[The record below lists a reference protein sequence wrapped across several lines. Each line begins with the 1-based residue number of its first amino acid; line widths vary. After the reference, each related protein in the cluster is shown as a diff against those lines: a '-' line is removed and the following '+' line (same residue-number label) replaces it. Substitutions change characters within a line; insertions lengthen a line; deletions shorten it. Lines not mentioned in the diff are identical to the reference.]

1 MTSKR
6 TWLRGSVGLVGV
18 LFCCWGCAAPSPAGK
33 VATGESPGIAQEEAA
48 TGAASEEGSAKVA
61 TLLLGVQVQGTPDET
76 VVVLTGNGSFRDYQF
91 SRVGDRRFTLELG
104 DLKDAQSVPALPIL
118 PDHFELRYADTYG
131 QEGRGVE
138 LLGGLKRPL
147 DNYVV
152 NTVGN
157 TLTLTLYSA
166 SGLPPVAAS
175 DHAEAAPL
183 ARRKKG
189 SVVGHGAESVAARA
203 GEGSVRVAG
212 SKRKSPEESE
222 AEGHGLK
229 KKYTGKPI
237 SLDLLDAD
245 LRNVL
250 RLISEVT
257 GTNIVIEPDVTG
269 RVTLKVEQVPWDQVL
284 DMVLAMN
291 NLGMEQRGGVIRIAK
306 TTKLKDEMNQ
316 RYEEIKARQDLMEA
330 AKDVGEITTEYL
342 TVNYA
347 PPAEIANRINEIK
360 SEKAKIS
367 IDERTNLVIYTDY
380 PSRIA
385 TAKQLIKRLDK
396 PIPQV
401 MIEARIVTMDDDV
414 SRSLGIRWNLNLKNF
429 NPLTANHDWA
439 VNWLSDAGS
448 LFGWNLGQVIGS
460 TMMQLDLNI
469 SALESTNR
477 SKVLAAPKV
486 LTINNV
492 KAIIS
497 QGNQIPYPQ
506 QSAADGGVV
515 STVFKDAVV
524 ELQVT
529 PHITPDGK
537 VRMEIEAKQDEPNP
551 TVTGG
556 GEGPAI
562 ATRKIKTELLVADGC
577 IVVIGGVMRDTQ
589 GKSLD
594 STPGLGNIPIL
605 GRLFKQESWRRQR
618 QELLIFISPKIVE
631 S

>member
-1 MTSKR
+1 MKSER

-33 VATGESPGIAQEEAA
+33 VATGESPGMVQEEPALSAA
-48 TGAASEEGSAKVA
+48 PEEGGARVA
-61 TLLLGVQVQGTPDET
+61 TSLIGVQVQGTPEET
-76 VVVLTGNGSFRDYQF
+76 VVLLTGNGPFRDYQF

-104 DLKDAQSVPALPIL
+104 DVRDQKAVPALPIL
-118 PDHFELRYADTYG
+118 PDHLDLRYVDSDPQGT
-131 QEGRGVE
+131 RGVE
-138 LLGGLKRPL
+138 LSGGLNRPL
-147 DNYVV
+147 DNYIV

-157 TLTLTLYSA
+157 SLALTLFS
-166 SGLPPVAAS
+166 SGGPAVAGMAEPVSVPAEAKARRSSSQGRHIEAPAGAPAGGGRPAAS
-175 DHAEAAPL
+175 
-183 ARRKKG
+183 RRRGEDDADRAHGIKKTY
-189 SVVGHGAESVAARA
+189 S
-203 GEGSVRVAG
+203 
-212 SKRKSPEESE
+212 
-222 AEGHGLK
+222 
-229 KKYTGKPI
+229 GKPI

-257 GTNIVIEPDVTG
+257 GTNIVIEPDVSG

-291 NLGMEQRGGVIRIAK
+291 NLGMEQRGSVIRIAR

-316 RYEEIKARQDLMEA
+316 QYEEIKARQDLMEA
-330 AKDVGEITTEYL
+330 AKDVGELTTEYL

-347 PPAEIANRINEIK
+347 PPAEMANRINEIK
-360 SEKAKIS
+360 SDKAKLS
-367 IDERTNLVIYTDY
+367 IDERTNLIIYTDY
-380 PSRIA
+380 PARIA

-414 SRSLGIRWNLNLKNF
+414 TRSLGIRWNLNLNNSGPF
-429 NPLTANHDWA
+429 NHDWA
-439 VNWLSDAGS
+439 VNWISGAAGS
-448 LFGWNLGQVIGS
+448 VFGWNLGQVIGS
-460 TMMQLDLNI
+460 TMMNLDLNI
-469 SALESTNR
+469 AALETTNR

-486 LTINNV
+486 LTVNNV
-492 KAIIS
+492 KAVIS
-497 QGNQIPYPQ
+497 QGNQIPYRQ

-515 STVFKDAVV
+515 STVFKDAIV

-551 TVTGG
+551 ALADPTGQ
-556 GEGPAI
+556 PAI

-577 IVVIGGVMRDTQ
+577 IVVIGGVMRELQ
-589 GKSLD
+589 GKNLNA
-594 STPGLGNIPIL
+594 TPGLGNIPII
-605 GRLFKQESWRRQR
+605 GRLFKQESWRRTR

>member
-1 MTSKR
+1 MRRKIA
-6 TWLRGSVGLVGV
+6 WLRGSVGLVVV

-33 VATGESPGIAQEEAA
+33 VATGESPDMTQEAA
-48 TGAASEEGSAKVA
+48 TAAAAEESSSKVA
-61 TLLLGVQVQGTPDET
+61 STLLGVQVQGTPNET

-91 SRVGDRRFTLELG
+91 SRVGDRRFALELG
-104 DLKDAQSVPALPIL
+104 DIKDGKAVPSLPLL
-118 PDHFELRYADTYG
+118 PEHFELRYGESHG
-131 QEGRGVE
+131 QDGGGVE
-138 LLGGLKRPL
+138 LVGGLKRPL

-166 SGLPPVAAS
+166 GGMAPVAAA
-175 DHAEAAPL
+175 DRGDPVPAVKGKKGAAAPQ
-183 ARRKKG
+183 
-189 SVVGHGAESVAARA
+189 SVEYAGTRGGQGA
-203 GEGSVRVAG
+203 VRTAH
-212 SKRKSPEESE
+212 SKRKGTEEGE
-222 AEGHGLK
+222 AEAQGLK

-316 RYEEIKARQDLMEA
+316 RYEEIKARQELMEA
-330 AKDVGEITTEYL
+330 AKDVGELTTEYL

-347 PPAEIANRINEIK
+347 PPAEMAGRINEIK
-360 SEKAKIS
+360 SDKGKLS

-380 PSRIA
+380 PTRIA
-385 TAKQLIKRLDK
+385 NAKQIIKRLDK

-414 SRSLGIRWNLNLKNF
+414 SRSLGIRWNLNLNNSGPF
-429 NPLTANHDWA
+429 NHDWA
-439 VNWLSDAGS
+439 VNWLSSAAGTA
-448 LFGWNLGQVIGS
+448 FGWNLGQVIGS
-460 TMMQLDLNI
+460 TMMNLDLNI
-469 SALESTNR
+469 AALESTNR

-492 KAIIS
+492 KAVIS
-497 QGNQIPYPQ
+497 QGNQIPYLQ

-515 STVFKDAVV
+515 STVFKDAIV

-551 TVTGG
+551 NITGG
-556 GEGPAI
+556 GDGPAI

-589 GKSLD
+589 GTTQTK
-594 STPGLGNIPIL
+594 TPGLGNVPII
-605 GRLFKQESWRRQR
+605 GRLFKQESWRRTR

>member
-1 MTSKR
+1 M
-6 TWLRGSVGLVGV
+6 GLVGV

-33 VATGESPGIAQEEAA
+33 VATGESPGVVQEETAA
-48 TGAASEEGSAKVA
+48 SAASETSSAKVA
-61 TLLLGVQVQGTPDET
+61 TMLVGVQVQGTPEET
-76 VVVLTGNGSFRDYQF
+76 VVVLTGNGPFRDYQF
-91 SRVGDRRFTLELG
+91 SRVGDRRFSLELG
-104 DLKDAQSVPALPIL
+104 DIKDPKEVPAMPIL
-118 PDHFELRYADTYG
+118 PEHLDLRYGESGAQG
-131 QEGRGVE
+131 MRGVE
-138 LLGGLKRPL
+138 LVGGLKKPL

-157 TLTLTLYSA
+157 SLALTLYSA
-166 SGLPPVAAS
+166 SGMLPAIAS
-175 DHAEAAPL
+175 DSGSTSSAGKRKKNPSQGRSVESSSGSGATGGRMAA
-183 ARRKKG
+183 ARRG
-189 SVVGHGAESVAARA
+189 GEEE
-203 GEGSVRVAG
+203 GEGKTQG
-212 SKRKSPEESE
+212 I
-222 AEGHGLK
+222 K
-229 KKYTGKPI
+229 KKYMGKPI

-291 NLGMEQRGGVIRIAK
+291 NLGMEQRGSVIRIAR

-316 RYEEIKARQDLMEA
+316 QYEEIKARQDLMEA
-330 AKDVGEITTEYL
+330 AKDIGELTTEYL

-347 PPAEIANRINEIK
+347 PPAEMASRINEIK
-360 SEKAKIS
+360 SEKAKLS
-367 IDERTNLVIYTDY
+367 IDERTNLIIYTDY
-380 PSRIA
+380 PTRIA
-385 TAKQLIKRLDK
+385 TAKQLLKRLDK

-414 SRSLGIRWNLNLKNF
+414 SRSLGIRWNLNLNNSGPF
-429 NPLTANHDWA
+429 NNDWA
-439 VNWLSDAGS
+439 VNWISSAAGTA
-448 LFGWNLGQVIGS
+448 FGWNLGQVIGS
-460 TMMQLDLNI
+460 TMMNLDLNI
-469 SALESTNR
+469 AALESTSR

-492 KAIIS
+492 KAVIS
-497 QGNQIPYPQ
+497 QGNQIPYRQ

-515 STVFKDAVV
+515 STVFKDAIV

-551 TVTGG
+551 SLSNDGQ
-556 GEGPAI
+556 PAI

-577 IVVIGGVMRDTQ
+577 IVVIGGVMRDAQ
-589 GKSLD
+589 GKTLN
-594 STPGLGNIPIL
+594 STPGLGNVPIL
-605 GRLFKQESWRRQR
+605 GRLFKQESQRRTR